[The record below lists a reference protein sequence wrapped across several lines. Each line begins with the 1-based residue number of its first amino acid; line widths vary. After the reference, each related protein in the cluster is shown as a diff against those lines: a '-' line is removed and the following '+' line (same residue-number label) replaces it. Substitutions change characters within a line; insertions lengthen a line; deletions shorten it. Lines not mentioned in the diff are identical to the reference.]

1 MVRSLLVAL
10 ALAIAAGPDPLS
22 AQVTADLHTMS
33 RPHVVGPAEGQQR
46 ILPDGRAMLLKVGPS
61 TTGAAYLFLGAEDLP
76 PGASVPR
83 HRHELDEEI
92 LIVQR
97 GDLALGRLDGDGGQG
112 HGHGVPAETLQAL
125 YQIAV
130 GALRPDLTLI
140 LDLPVEQAEAAGL
153 LKPGDTI
160 VEATSGNTGNAL
172 SMVAAVKG
180 YRMIVVMPEGL
191 SNERVAISRAYGA
204 EVLLSGNFHVNEALE
219 RARELGQQ
227 PGFFFPGQFESEWN
241 VQENREILGPE
252 ILAQLPDGRTPD
264 AFVHGVG
271 TGGTLIGVGQAFR
284 AANPD
289 VRLFAMEPSESPT
302 LLCGEV
308 DLHGIEGIS
317 DGFVPGIFARHRELV
332 SDFLSVSSADAV
344 EEMRKLASKRGLL
357 CGPSSGAHVI
367 AARRIRERF
376 PELETVVTVLA
387 DKGEKYLHD
396 FYMSQPGEPDTPPL
410 H

>member
-1 MVRSLLVAL
+1 MPKRYTTVSRS
-10 ALAIAAGPDPLS
+10 
-22 AQVTADLHTMS
+22 
-33 RPHVVGPAEGQQR
+33 
-46 ILPDGRAMLLKVGPS
+46 
-61 TTGAAYLFLGAEDLP
+61 
-76 PGASVPR
+76 
-83 HRHELDEEI
+83 
-92 LIVQR
+92 
-97 GDLALGRLDGDGGQG
+97 
-112 HGHGVPAETLQAL
+112 
-125 YQIAV
+125 
-130 GALRPDLTLI
+130 I
-140 LDLPVEQAEAAGL
+140 LDAVHDTPLLELEDGIFAKCEFLNHSGSIKARIATWIIERAEKEGL

-160 VEATSGNTGNAL
+160 VEATSGNTGNAF

-191 SNERVAISRAYGA
+191 TSERVAISRAYGA

-219 RARELGQQ
+219 RARELGRQ
-227 PGFFFPGQFESEWN
+227 PGYFFPGQFESEWN

-289 VRLFAMEPSESPT
+289 VRLFAMEPSESRT

-317 DGFVPGIFARHRELV
+317 DGFVPGIFSRHRDLV
-332 SDFLSVSSADAV
+332 SDFLSVSSTDAV
-344 EEMRKLASKRGLL
+344 VEMRKLASTRGLL
-357 CGPSSGAHVI
+357 CGPSSGAHLI
-367 AARRIRERF
+367 AARRIREQF
-376 PELETVVTVLA
+376 PELKTVVTVLA

-396 FYMSQPGEPDTPPL
+396 FYMQTGDTGSPPL